1 MSVLD
6 VCNANMDDDELF
18 LDNATDARSEAT
30 TPAAPSKR
38 ARKASSGSMP
48 STPLSIGG
56 GGGDMAT
63 CLIPECEE
71 FLKPKS
77 RWCPLHD
84 RYAAN
89 LTYSAGKYEE
99 EGHPN
104 FKEEYTKKM
113 RSDEFAISEVREE
126 EQRNP
131 PSLNLLKKQKQK
143 PNWAS
148 KQEIWEK
155 RTDTV
160 DKKRAVPYEKK
171 QFLIKREKKFGRTP
185 EEALQ
190 EWPAFEKTCEDD
202 N

>member
-18 LDNATDARSEAT
+18 LDNATDAGSEAT
-30 TPAAPSKR
+30 NPAPASKR
-38 ARKASSGSMP
+38 ARKASAAAKSARKASSGSMP
-48 STPLSIGG
+48 STPLSIGS
-56 GGGDMAT
+56 GGGDKAT
-63 CLIPECEE
+63 CLIPECQEL
-71 FLKPKS
+71 LKPKS

-104 FKEEYTKKM
+104 FKEEYKKKM
-113 RSDEFAISEVREE
+113 RSDEFAIAEVREE

-143 PNWAS
+143 PNRAS
-148 KQEIWEK
+148 KQEIWE
-155 RTDTV
+155 
-160 DKKRAVPYEKK
+160 
-171 QFLIKREKKFGRTP
+171 
-185 EEALQ
+185 
-190 EWPAFEKTCEDD
+190 EDRHRG
-202 N
+202 

>member
-1 MSVLD
+1 M
-6 VCNANMDDDELF
+6 
-18 LDNATDARSEAT
+18 
-30 TPAAPSKR
+30 
-38 ARKASSGSMP
+38 
-48 STPLSIGG
+48 
-56 GGGDMAT
+56 
-63 CLIPECEE
+63 
-71 FLKPKS
+71 S
-77 RWCPLHD
+77 RWCLLHD

-104 FKEEYTKKM
+104 FEEEYKKKM

-131 PSLNLLKKQKQK
+131 PSLNLLRKQNQK

-160 DKKRAVPYEKK
+160 DKK
-171 QFLIKREKKFGRTP
+171 
-185 EEALQ
+185 
-190 EWPAFEKTCEDD
+190 
-202 N
+202 